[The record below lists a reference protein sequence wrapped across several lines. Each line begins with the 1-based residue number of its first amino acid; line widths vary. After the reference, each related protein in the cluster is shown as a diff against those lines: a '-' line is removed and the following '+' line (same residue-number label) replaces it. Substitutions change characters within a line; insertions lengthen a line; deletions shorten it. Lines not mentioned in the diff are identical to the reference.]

1 MLQLR
6 RYAAK
11 QINTCFLINK
21 RCRGNR
27 SSPAWLLGIKEQF
40 KTTRGEVSKVLYM
53 CIYICIYPFIINLNF
68 RIYSKGTQQ
77 EYGRKLC
84 RKLCVC
90 VHTCVCVCVLS
101 HVQLFVTLWTVAS
114 QAPLSL
120 GFSQQEYCNGLPFPR
135 DLHDPGI
142 EPTSPILCI
151 SRQILY
157 HWATWEAHRSLLI
170 VPLFES
176 QNTKNL
182 SNAHHQGRDPV
193 ELTKVYS
200 HSEVPVSCRKNEVYL
215 YILVWRHLQDIALR
229 RKSKE
234 ENNVQFTSISLTRRN
249 MIYIY
254 KMCNT
259 YIFHSSVK
267 TMAE

>member
-1 MLQLR
+1 MQK
-6 RYAAK
+6 A
-11 QINTCFLINK
+11 
-21 RCRGNR
+21 
-27 SSPAWLLGIKEQF
+27 
-40 KTTRGEVSKVLYM
+40 
-53 CIYICIYPFIINLNF
+53 
-68 RIYSKGTQQ
+68 
-77 EYGRKLC
+77 
-84 RKLCVC
+84 LCVC
-90 VHTCVCVCVLS
+90 MHTCVLS
-101 HVQLFVTLWTVAS
+101 HVQLFVTLWTVAF

-120 GFSQQEYCNGLPFPR
+120 GFSQQEYWSGLPFPR

-142 EPTSPILCI
+142 EPTSPIFSCI
-151 SRQILY
+151 GRQILY
-157 HWATWEAHRSLLI
+157 HWATWEAHRSLLT

-215 YILVWRHLQDIALR
+215 YILVWRHLQDIALS

-234 ENNVQFTSISLTRRN
+234 ENNVQFNSISLTRRN

-254 KMCNT
+254 KCVIH
-259 YIFHSSVK
+259 IFFIHQ
-267 TMAE
+267 